1 MFSQIGMYHTFF
13 CLHVQLFCFEVRLR
27 FNQGIFLI
35 KNHMQVVQMNDTGI
49 LKNHSMIV
57 EGAKYHTCIPHLLT

>member
-1 MFSQIGMYHTFF
+1 MTVMFSQIGMYHTFF

-49 LKNHSMIV
+49 LKKS
-57 EGAKYHTCIPHLLT
+57 